1 MSKKDYTKFSKWQES
16 EIEVEAEP
24 AAQEPEPQKLGVV
37 INCNNLNIRKHPD
50 LNSDIICAIKRS
62 TEVMIDD
69 SEYTEDFYK
78 ICTVSGIE
86 GFCMKQYIEV
96 RQ

>member
-1 MSKKDYTKFSKWQES
+1 MSKKDYTKFSKWQEP
-16 EIEVEAEP
+16 EIEAEQVER
-24 AAQEPEPQKLGVV
+24 EPEPQKLGIV

-69 SEYTEDFYK
+69 NESTEDFYK

>member
-1 MSKKDYTKFSKWQES
+1 MSNKDYTKFSKWQEP
-16 EIEVEAEP
+16 EIEVEQVER
-24 AAQEPEPQKLGVV
+24 EPEPQKLGIV

-69 SEYTEDFYK
+69 NESTEDFYK

>member
-1 MSKKDYTKFSKWQES
+1 MSKKDYTKFSKWQEP
-16 EIEVEAEP
+16 EIEVEQVER
-24 AAQEPEPQKLGVV
+24 EPEPQKLGIV

-69 SEYTEDFYK
+69 NESTEDFYK

>member
-1 MSKKDYTKFSKWQES
+1 MSKKDYTKFSKWQEP
-16 EIEVEAEP
+16 EIEAEQVER
-24 AAQEPEPQKLGVV
+24 EPEPQKLGIV

-69 SEYTEDFYK
+69 NESTEDFYK

-86 GFCMKQYIEV
+86 GFCIKQYIEV

>member
-1 MSKKDYTKFSKWQES
+1 MSNKDYTKFSKWQEP
-16 EIEVEAEP
+16 EIEVKQVE
-24 AAQEPEPQKLGVV
+24 QEPEPQKLGIV

-50 LNSDIICAIKRS
+50 LNSDIICAIKCS

-69 SEYTEDFYK
+69 NESTEDFYK

>member
-1 MSKKDYTKFSKWQES
+1 MSNKDYTKFSKWQEP
-16 EIEVEAEP
+16 EIEAEQVE
-24 AAQEPEPQKLGVV
+24 QEPEPQKLGVV

-69 SEYTEDFYK
+69 SESTEDFYK